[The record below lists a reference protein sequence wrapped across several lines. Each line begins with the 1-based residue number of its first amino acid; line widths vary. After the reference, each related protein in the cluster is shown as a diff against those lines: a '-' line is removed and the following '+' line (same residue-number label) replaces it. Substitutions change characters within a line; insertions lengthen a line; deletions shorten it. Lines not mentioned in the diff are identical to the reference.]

1 MTIKASIFTAFILAV
16 SVTSCKKDL
25 EPQESSVAA
34 SQPAAVANPA
44 TPLAATA
51 AQPQQMQAQP
61 QQMQVQP
68 QQMQQVQA
76 TAPGMNPPHGQPG
89 HRCDIAVGSPL
100 SQPVKS
106 ATTSN
111 ITTSNGTSIQK
122 ITPGVPMANG
132 AAPSTPK
139 TAQGMNPPHGQPG
152 HRCDIAVGTPLS
164 QPVKTTS
171 VQNANTNGEPVTITP
186 AVISSDGKVTPGSGV
201 KVTTTSAPAILQD
214 PNNKPASS
222 K

>member
-1 MTIKASIFTAFILAV
+1 MTIKSSIFTALVLAL
-16 SVTSCKKDL
+16 TMASCKKEL

-34 SQPAAVANPA
+34 AESAPA
-44 TPLAATA
+44 TPANPLAATA
-51 AQPQQMQAQP
+51 ATPQQQIQAQP

-68 QQMQQVQA
+68 QTQA

-106 ATTSN
+106 AATTTPATTASPTT
-111 ITTSNGTSIQK
+111 ITK
-122 ITPGVPMANG
+122 VTPSAPV
-132 AAPSTPK
+132 AATTK
-139 TAQGMNPPHGQPG
+139 TAPGMNPPHGQPG

-171 VQNANTNGEPVTITP
+171 VQAGNSSSGQPITVTP
-186 AVISSDGKVTPGSGV
+186 GVISSDGKVTPGSGV
-201 KVTTTSAPAILQD
+201 KVTTTNAPALLQD
-214 PNNKPASS
+214 PNNKPADT